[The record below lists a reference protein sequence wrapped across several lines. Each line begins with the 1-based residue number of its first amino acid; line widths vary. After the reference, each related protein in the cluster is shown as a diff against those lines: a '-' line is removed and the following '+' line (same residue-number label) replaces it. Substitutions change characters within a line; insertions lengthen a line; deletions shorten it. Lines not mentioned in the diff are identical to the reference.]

1 MGISGQ
7 TLKCIEKFLKNRL
20 QHVLVN
26 VQLSNGL
33 PVTADVSLD
42 SWWIYLGPFFIMN
55 STVKLF
61 GDVFVSIA
69 NNPDTSVKV
78 LHKDLKLVSKWR

>member
-1 MGISGQ
+1 
-7 TLKCIEKFLKNRL
+7 
-20 QHVLVN
+20 
-26 VQLSNGL
+26 
-33 PVTADVSLD
+33 
-42 SWWIYLGPFFIMN
+42 MN